1 MRYGFI
7 ILMIYLISGCAD
19 YAVTFNNK
27 SIITPIALYQSKKII
42 DNALR
47 NCIEHTIVDQK
58 ITDPKTLK
66 VLDCS
71 HAGIVKLDGIQ
82 QFLHLSEVRLKNNS
96 LEGIAPLLL
105 LDKLTLADLNNNA
118 NIDCDD
124 LTQLRNRGSIKSLL
138 SNTCE

>member
-1 MRYGFI
+1 MRYWLI

-27 SIITPIALYQSKKII
+27 SIITPVALYQSKNII

-47 NCIEHTIVDQK
+47 NCIEHTIVHQK
-58 ITDPKTLK
+58 ITDPKMLR

-82 QFLHLSEVRLKNNS
+82 QFLYLSEVKLKNNS
-96 LEGIAPLLL
+96 LAGLAPLLL
-105 LDKLTLADLNNNA
+105 LDELTLVDLNNNT
-118 NIDCDD
+118 NIDCND
-124 LTQLRNRGSIKSLL
+124 LRQLRNRGSIKSLQA
-138 SNTCE
+138 STCD

>member
-27 SIITPIALYQSKKII
+27 SIITPVALYQSKKII

-47 NCIEHTIVDQK
+47 NCIEHTIVHQK
-58 ITDPKTLK
+58 ITDPKMLR

-71 HAGIVKLDGIQ
+71 HAGIVKLDGVQ
-82 QFLHLSEVRLKNNS
+82 QFLYLSEVRLKNNS
-96 LEGIAPLLL
+96 LAGLAPLLL
-105 LDKLTLADLNNNA
+105 LDELTLADLNNNT
-118 NIDCDD
+118 NIDCND
-124 LTQLRNRGSIKSLL
+124 LRQLRNRGSIKSLQA
-138 SNTCE
+138 NTCE